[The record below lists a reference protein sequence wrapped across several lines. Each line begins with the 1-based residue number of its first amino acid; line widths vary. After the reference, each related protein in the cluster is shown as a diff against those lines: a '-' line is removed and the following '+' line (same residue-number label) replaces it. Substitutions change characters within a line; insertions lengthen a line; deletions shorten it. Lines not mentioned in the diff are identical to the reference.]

1 MRYASAKGI
10 APEEVTDGVIEAYL
24 RYRAETTALGAGVA
38 DCRSIARSWNRCVDE
53 IAAWPKVR
61 LLEQPLP
68 IDPNALLWE
77 EVPQSLRREIDAYL
91 ATLLKTRRGA
101 SGKRWN
107 GAKISTVRTREAEI
121 KAFVRQAVRIGVRV
135 DELTSL
141 RKLLD
146 PDLVERVLVAY
157 REKVSLV
164 VEYSLIVGTENSLAG
179 ALARGSG
186 ARPRNPGLSHFAD
199 HARRRDSDGG
209 GDSGPAGRTHDDFGP
224 SPPGPVCH
232 GDCATYGA

>member
-1 MRYASAKGI
+1 MGELEMMSPGCR
-10 APEEVTDGVIEAYL
+10 
-24 RYRAETTALGAGVA
+24 LGAT
-38 DCRSIARSWNRCVDE
+38 CR
-53 IAAWPKVR
+53 
-61 LLEQPLP
+61 
-68 IDPNALLWE
+68 
-77 EVPQSLRREIDAYL
+77 
-91 ATLLKTRRGA
+91 
-101 SGKRWN
+101 
-107 GAKISTVRTREAEI
+107 
-121 KAFVRQAVRIGVRV
+121 AFAN
-135 DELTSL
+135 
-141 RKLLD
+141 
-146 PDLVERVLVAY
+146 DLGW
-157 REKVSLV
+157 VSLV